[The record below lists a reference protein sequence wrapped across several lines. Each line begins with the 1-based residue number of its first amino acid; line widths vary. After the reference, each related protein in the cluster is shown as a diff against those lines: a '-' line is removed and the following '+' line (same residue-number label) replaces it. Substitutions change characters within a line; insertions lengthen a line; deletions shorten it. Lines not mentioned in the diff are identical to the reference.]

1 MDVET
6 EGVIQFTPHAVGLE
20 IQARNDPLQSLS
32 DVLHRAGLEH
42 FSVYR
47 GYRPG
52 KIGFLL
58 GPVPNYHYLV
68 QCGHILSHADIYFG
82 TRING
87 NLQGLVP
94 KESKYQYRIGG
105 HLAQLVL
112 TVEIGRGTV
121 LAAHYLHRHAGQRS
135 AGGLGNLA
143 PQRKKTRRVE
153 E

>member
-68 QCGHILSHADIYFG
+68 QCGHILSQADIYFG

-87 NLQGLVP
+87 NLQGRSEEHTSEL
-94 KESKYQYRIGG
+94 KSLMRISY
-105 HLAQLVL
+105 AVL
-112 TVEIGRGTV
+112 C
-121 LAAHYLHRHAGQRS
+121 L
-135 AGGLGNLA
+135 
-143 PQRKKTRRVE
+143 K
-153 E
+153 